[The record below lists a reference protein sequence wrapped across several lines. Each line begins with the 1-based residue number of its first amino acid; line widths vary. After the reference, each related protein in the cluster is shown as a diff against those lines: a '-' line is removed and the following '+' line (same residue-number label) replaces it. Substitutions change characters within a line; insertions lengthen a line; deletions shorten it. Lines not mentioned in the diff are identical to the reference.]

1 MKSKKKVKYI
11 QRNKSKRRKLK
22 SSNKKGKSR
31 DNNNNKRKRKTK
43 SRKKK
48 MYGGSVDLTDY
59 NCDTVLPDGVLVVT
73 IEKINIVE
81 NYFKNC
87 NNWCFWQFKF

>member
-31 DNNNNKRKRKTK
+31 DNNNKRKRKTK

-48 MYGGSVDLTDY
+48 MYGGTPGVGSALP
-59 NCDTVLPDGVLVVT
+59 CETVGNNGKLVFSGSSIAPNALQRCKT
-73 IEKINIVE
+73 H
-81 NYFKNC
+81 
-87 NNWCFWQFKF
+87 QH